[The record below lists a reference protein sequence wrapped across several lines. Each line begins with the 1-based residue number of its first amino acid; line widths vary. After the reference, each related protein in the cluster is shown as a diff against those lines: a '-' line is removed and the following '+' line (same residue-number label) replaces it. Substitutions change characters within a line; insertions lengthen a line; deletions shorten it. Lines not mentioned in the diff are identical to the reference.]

1 MSRQRRARSFCVMR
15 GGFQVSAALICVL
28 VLPLSNSAGLGK
40 LIPQASLSSRGSC
53 LMELLPHLELFWNS
67 LVPLSILLPLLR
79 TQLLDLPSKLQN
91 GVVVLTPIFCVLMSL
106 CFP

>member
-1 MSRQRRARSFCVMR
+1 
-15 GGFQVSAALICVL
+15 
-28 VLPLSNSAGLGK
+28 
-40 LIPQASLSSRGSC
+40 
-53 LMELLPHLELFWNS
+53 MELLPHLELFWNS